1 MNPPPE
7 RFVNRPRLPRILTV
21 LGLMAACLGASS
33 ENSCS
38 FRDFLKGDSGSNDQS
53 FVTQLALINSN
64 GEETDTFA
72 FGESIKMQLTVHN
85 TGTNIAQVDFPTTR
99 TSDFVVVG
107 QNSDAILWQWSNL
120 QPVFGQ
126 TLTTLTF
133 QPDETKTF
141 TVTWN
146 QIGDNGI
153 ATNPGTYR
161 ARGVLVYDGFDISP
175 LQTNNLGSTP
185 AQFTIRRP

>member
-1 MNPPPE
+1 
-7 RFVNRPRLPRILTV
+7 
-21 LGLMAACLGASS
+21 MATLLGASS

-38 FRDFLKGDSGSNDQS
+38 FRDFLKGDNSNNDQS
-53 FVTQLALINSN
+53 FVTQLALINSD
-64 GEETDTFA
+64 GQETDTFD
-72 FGESIKMQLTVHN
+72 FGEQIEMQLTVHN
-85 TGTNIAQVDFPTTR
+85 TGTNVAQVDFPTTR

-107 QNSDAILWQWSNL
+107 QNSDAILWQWSTL

-126 TLTTLTF
+126 TVTTLTF

-146 QIGDNGI
+146 QIGDNGV

-161 ARGVLVYDGFDISP
+161 ARGVLVYDGFDVSP